1 MGATLPLDQV
11 LHGDCVELMAQ
22 LPAACVD
29 MIFAD
34 PPYNL
39 QLQQELYRPNLTRV
53 DSVDDEWD
61 RFASFEEY
69 DRFTV
74 QWLTAARR
82 VLKDTGTIWVIGTYH
97 NIFRIGK
104 IMQDLGFWILN
115 DIVWIKSNPMPNF
128 KGVRF
133 TNSHETLIWAQKTQG
148 KPYTFN
154 YHDMKALNEELQMR
168 SDWYIP
174 VCTGKERIRID
185 GKKAHPTQKPEAL
198 LYRVILA
205 STKPGDVVLDPFFG
219 TGTTGAVAKK
229 LGRRWIGIEKDER
242 YVQIA
247 RQRIEQVQPYL
258 ASHLSDGVG
267 LSGRSRVH
275 RLRVPFG
282 LLVESGYLPP
292 GNRVYFNKDLERWA
306 VVLANGHIRY
316 KDGSEGSIHQVARQ
330 IVGAPANGWE
340 CWYYFDAE
348 TNRLQPLNIL
358 RKRFLDDTQAR
369 YNEGKQEAMVGEQH
383 GAAEFR
389 GVQRTNS
396 NKS

>member
-1 MGATLPLDQV
+1 
-11 LHGDCVELMAQ
+11 
-22 LPAACVD
+22 
-29 MIFAD
+29 
-34 PPYNL
+34 
-39 QLQQELYRPNLTRV
+39 
-53 DSVDDEWD
+53 
-61 RFASFEEY
+61 
-69 DRFTV
+69 
-74 QWLTAARR
+74 
-82 VLKDTGTIWVIGTYH
+82 
-97 NIFRIGK
+97 
-104 IMQDLGFWILN
+104 
-115 DIVWIKSNPMPNF
+115 MPNF
-128 KGVRF
+128 RGVRF

-247 RQRIEQVQPYL
+247 RQRIEQVHPYPEFC
-258 ASHLSDGVG
+258 LSD
-267 LSGRSRVH
+267 LDNDSSTQRR
-275 RLRVPFG
+275 RRVPFG
-282 LLVESGYLPP
+282 MLIENGYLQP
-292 GNRVYFNKDLERWA
+292 GDRVYFNKDSNRWA

-316 KDGSEGSIHQVARQ
+316 KDGLEGSIHQVARQ
-330 IVGAPANGWE
+330 IVGVPANGWE

-348 TNRLQPLNIL
+348 TNRLQPLDRL
-358 RKRFLDDTQAR
+358 RQRFLDDTRAWT
-369 YNEGKQEAMVGEQH
+369 K
-383 GAAEFR
+383 
-389 GVQRTNS
+389 
-396 NKS
+396 

>member
-82 VLKDTGTIWVIGTYH
+82 VLKETGTIWVIGTYH

-115 DIVWIKSNPMPNF
+115 DIVWIKANPTPQF

-133 TNSHETLIWAQKTQG
+133 TNAHETLIWAQKTQG

-292 GNRVYFNKDLERWA
+292 GNRVYFNGDLERWA

-330 IVGAPANGWE
+330 IVGAPANGWD
-340 CWYYFDAE
+340 CWWYFDAE
-348 TNRLQPLNIL
+348 AGCLQPLNVL
-358 RKRFLDDTQAR
+358 RERFRSGYAR
-369 YNEGKQEAMVGEQH
+369 G
-383 GAAEFR
+383 
-389 GVQRTNS
+389 
-396 NKS
+396 

>member
-185 GKKAHPTQKPEAL
+185 GKKAHPTQKPAAL

-258 ASHLSDGVG
+258 ELCLFDLGDDG
-267 LSGRSRVH
+267 SAQRR
-275 RLRVPFG
+275 RRVPFG
-282 LLVESGYLPP
+282 MLIENGYLQP
-292 GNRVYFNKDLERWA
+292 GDKIYLNRAPDCWA

-316 KDGSEGSIHQVARQ
+316 KNGLEGSIHQVARQ
-330 IVGAPANGWE
+330 IVGAPANGWD
-340 CWYYFDAE
+340 CWWYFDAE
-348 TNRLQPLNIL
+348 AGCLQPLNVL
-358 RKRFLDDTQAR
+358 RERVRSGDHDQ
-369 YNEGKQEAMVGEQH
+369 GQG
-383 GAAEFR
+383 
-389 GVQRTNS
+389 
-396 NKS
+396 